1 MCFDYHGNWD
11 TSVTGEHALLFDA
24 ATNVSTSHGIES
36 WKMAGVPPEKLVM
49 GLPLYGRTWKLKD
62 PNKNGIGAAAVGV
75 GPGTNGT
82 MTYSG
87 IVDFNSA
94 NGAYVVYDDVTVST
108 YSYKGSDWIGYD
120 GPISLANK
128 IEYAK
133 TNGLGGYFLWTLAY
147 DRNWTLTKIGMFY
160 TVSFNY

>member
-62 PNKNGIGAAAVGV
+62 PNKNGISAAAVGV

-87 IVDFNSA
+87 IVD
-94 NGAYVVYDDVTVST
+94 Y
-108 YSYKGSDWIGYD
+108 
-120 GPISLANK
+120 
-128 IEYAK
+128 
-133 TNGLGGYFLWTLAY
+133 
-147 DRNWTLTKIGMFY
+147 
-160 TVSFNY
+160 